1 MTKPKSIWEDIC
13 DMCNNM
19 YKENKKI
26 LNYYYSNPKLKK
38 HFFNIPFITFPS
50 YKKDKLNDVQQVI
63 YTIESYAKEQ
73 GCKTHKDIYN
83 FYAKFWIDVLVD
95 ERYQSERSVL
105 RDYKYIQK
113 QWVPRCQRV

>member
-38 HFFNIPFITFPS
+38 HFFNIPFITFPI
-50 YKKDKLNDVQQVI
+50 KDDNDDVQQVV
-63 YTIESYAKEQ
+63 YTIKQYAKEQ

-83 FYAKFWIDVLVD
+83 FYTKFWIDVLVD

-105 RDYKYIQK
+105 RDYRYIQK
-113 QWVPRCQRV
+113 QWIPRCQRV